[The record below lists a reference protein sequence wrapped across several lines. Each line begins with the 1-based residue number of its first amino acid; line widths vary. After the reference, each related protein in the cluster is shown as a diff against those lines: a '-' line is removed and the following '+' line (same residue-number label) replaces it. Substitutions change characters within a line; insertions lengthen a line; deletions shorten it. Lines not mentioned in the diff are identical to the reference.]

1 MFPIDITQFVET
13 GVKQEV
19 IKQKEQNEGLIK
31 TLSDRLGPAIINTI
45 QGLDFNPKISDDLRA
60 EILRVIPPRM
70 TTVIRS
76 KVSALPS
83 ADFQNFPES
92 ILVERIVADLQGDI
106 INVLRADA
114 KYR

>member
-1 MFPIDITQFVET
+1 MLFPPIEITPLVET

-60 EILRVIPPRM
+60 EILRVIPPRYVLC
-70 TTVIRS
+70 TKYVI
-76 KVSALPS
+76 ANYP
-83 ADFQNFPES
+83 
-92 ILVERIVADLQGDI
+92 
-106 INVLRADA
+106 
-114 KYR
+114 

>member
-1 MFPIDITQFVET
+1 MQA
-13 GVKQEV
+13 
-19 IKQKEQNEGLIK
+19 KQKIRE
-31 TLSDRLGPAIINTI
+31 NTAEI
-45 QGLDFNPKISDDLRA
+45 QLVFNNHIRKLFNTDFLVFIGSIFLFHITKISDNMRA

-70 TTVIRS
+70 TSAIRS